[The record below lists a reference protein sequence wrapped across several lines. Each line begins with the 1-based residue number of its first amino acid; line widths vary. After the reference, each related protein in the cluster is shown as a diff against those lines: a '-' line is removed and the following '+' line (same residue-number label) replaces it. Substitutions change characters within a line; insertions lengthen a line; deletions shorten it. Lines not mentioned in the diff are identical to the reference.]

1 MLATAPAEQ
10 AAWARYLETLRQDV
24 APPSADYRGN
34 YEYVERF
41 AWLRLQE
48 ELELIHEHDPE

>member
-1 MLATAPAEQ
+1 MLATASAEQ

-48 ELELIHEHDPE
+48 DLRVCEHDPE